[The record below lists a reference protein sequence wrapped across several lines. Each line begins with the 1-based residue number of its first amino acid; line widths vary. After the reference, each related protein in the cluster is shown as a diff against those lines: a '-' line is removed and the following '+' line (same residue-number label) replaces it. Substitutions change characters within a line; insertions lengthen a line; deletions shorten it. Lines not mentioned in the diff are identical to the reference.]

1 MNIQIII
8 KVKDI
13 AMADKGKPYFIELY
27 ASDNTLVNKYKFVF
41 SVKTINELKDKIV
54 EKLEAKGQ
62 LAKDDK
68 VAIKDTSDFELGS
81 DD

>member
-1 MNIQIII
+1 MS
-8 KVKDI
+8 
-13 AMADKGKPYFIELY
+13 IEY
-27 ASDNTLVNKYKFVF
+27 C
-41 SVKTINELKDKIV
+41 KTINELKDKIV